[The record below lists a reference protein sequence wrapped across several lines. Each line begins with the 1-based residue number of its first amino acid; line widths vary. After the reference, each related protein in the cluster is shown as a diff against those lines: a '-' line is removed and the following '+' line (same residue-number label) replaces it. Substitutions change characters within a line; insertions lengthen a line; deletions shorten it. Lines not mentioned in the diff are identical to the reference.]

1 MALQEQLFKV
11 LLRKRTVGDPK
22 KDHRFAPALT
32 PNLHSPCLLAE
43 NWFNQHLAPG
53 SGDSPNPIAHSRPLP
68 SSALVGCSMTDEWK
82 KLEGQV
88 LNNKFPLQKLLGST
102 SYGAVFLT
110 QAPPPQQK
118 NIAIRFMTCGATA
131 DPQAALLERASK
143 LSHPNLIRMLPGGR
157 CRLAEMDLVFVFME
171 YAEADLGRRLPDH
184 ALSEKEVREVL
195 GPLLDALNY
204 IHGKGFAHSHIKPSN
219 IMTIGN
225 QVKLSS
231 DTVLPLGEPRP
242 ACRPVDA
249 YAAPEAASAPVAGS
263 SDVWSLGVTL
273 VELLTQQAPVSS
285 PESQADPTIPSTVP
299 QPFLDI
305 AQHCLRRDPLERW
318 TTAQIADRLNLAPVE
333 VATARVTASAEEE
346 IEPAKEMWVGSDY
359 CWVVVCK
366 NHGFHGRGNFAN
378 VHRIPLGET
387 DAVLARPKV
396 DKPFRARCD
405 ECGKEYTY
413 TPSDVLKYEMEVP
426 ASFVSHPL
434 FRDSLQP
441 EKADKY
447 ESTPSPQ
454 PPPRKQFVRTLE
466 WVVGIACV
474 ILIVAEF
481 ALTNLPKLSADVS
494 PPSSSNDAGAIFNL
508 NNKGLLPVYD
518 VKAGCEVMRVDTPP
532 SVEPTTVYFP
542 ESSAEVLSPGRE
554 MTVPCGEAIATKQ
567 NNMETREIHAEMF
580 FVVTY
585 RPKGVWWHKSE
596 KFPME
601 ARKTENGTWVWKS
614 IPR

>member
-1 MALQEQLFKV
+1 M
-11 LLRKRTVGDPK
+11 R
-22 KDHRFAPALT
+22 
-32 PNLHSPCLLAE
+32 
-43 NWFNQHLAPG
+43 
-53 SGDSPNPIAHSRPLP
+53 
-68 SSALVGCSMTDEWK
+68 DEWK

-88 LNNKFPLQKLLGST
+88 LNNKFPLQRLLGST

-110 QAPPPQQK
+110 QSPPPQQK
-118 NIAIRFMTCGATA
+118 NIAIKFMTCGAKA
-131 DPQAALLERASK
+131 DLQAALWEKASK
-143 LSHPNLIRMLPGGR
+143 LSHPNLLRLLPGGR

-171 YAEADLGRRLPDH
+171 YAEADLGRSLPDH
-184 ALSEKEVREVL
+184 ALGEKEVREVL
-195 GPLLDALNY
+195 GPLLDALSY
-204 IHGKGFAHSHIKPSN
+204 VHGKGFAHAHIKPSN

-225 QVKLSS
+225 QVKLSA

-305 AQHCLRRDPLERW
+305 AQHCLRRDPQERW
-318 TTAQIADRLNLAPVE
+318 TTAQIADRLNPASVE
-333 VATARVTASAEEE
+333 VATAAEEE
-346 IEPAKEMWVGSDY
+346 TEPAKEMWVGSDY
-359 CWVVVCK
+359 CWMVVCK
-366 NHGFHGRGNFAN
+366 NDLFHRHPNIFN

-387 DAVLARPKV
+387 DAVSPRPRL
-396 DKPFRARCD
+396 DKPFAVRCD
-405 ECGKEYTY
+405 ECGKQYMY
-413 TPSDVLKYEMEVP
+413 QPSEVLRYEMEVP
-426 ASFVSHPL
+426 ASFVAHPL
-434 FRDSLQP
+434 FGDAPQS
-441 EKADKY
+441 DKK
-447 ESTPSPQ
+447 EATGSPRPTPGK
-454 PPPRKQFVRTLE
+454 RLVRTLE

-481 ALTNLPKLSADVS
+481 GLTNLPKLSADVS
-494 PPSSSNDAGAIFNL
+494 PPSSSNDAGAIFSL
-508 NNKGLLPVYD
+508 NNKGWLPVYD
-518 VKAGCEVMRVDTPP
+518 VKAGCEVMRVDTPA
-532 SVEPTTVYFP
+532 SVEPTTVYFR
-542 ESSAEVLSPGRE
+542 ESRAEILSPGRE
-554 MTVPCGEAIATKQ
+554 MTVPCGQAMATKQ

-585 RPKGVWWHKSE
+585 RPKGVWWHKAE

-601 ARKTENGTWVWKS
+601 GRKTENGTWIWKS

>member
-1 MALQEQLFKV
+1 
-11 LLRKRTVGDPK
+11 
-22 KDHRFAPALT
+22 
-32 PNLHSPCLLAE
+32 
-43 NWFNQHLAPG
+43 
-53 SGDSPNPIAHSRPLP
+53 
-68 SSALVGCSMTDEWK
+68 MTDEWK

-110 QAPPPQQK
+110 QSPPPQQK
-118 NIAIRFMTCGATA
+118 NIAVKFMTCGAKA
-131 DPQAALLERASK
+131 DLQAALLEKASK
-143 LSHPNLIRMLPGGR
+143 LSHPNLLRLLPGGR
-157 CRLAEMDLVFVFME
+157 CQLAKMDLVFVFME
-171 YAEADLGRRLPDH
+171 YAEEDLGRLLPDH
-184 ALSEKEVREVL
+184 ALGEKEAREVL
-195 GPLLDALNY
+195 GPLLNAMSYL
-204 IHGKGFAHSHIKPSN
+204 HSKGFAHSHIKPSN

-225 QVKLSS
+225 QVKLSA

-242 ACRPVDA
+242 AYRPVDA
-249 YAAPEAASAPVAGS
+249 YAAPEAARAPVAGS

-273 VELLTQQAPVSS
+273 VELLTQQAPVSP

-318 TTAQIADRLNLAPVE
+318 TTAQIADRLKPAPVE
-333 VATARVTASAEEE
+333 VATAAVTVSAEEE
-346 IEPAKEMWVGSDY
+346 TEPAKEMWVGSDY
-359 CWVVVCK
+359 CWMVVCK
-366 NHGFHGRGNFAN
+366 NDLFHRHPNVFN

-387 DAVLARPKV
+387 DAVSPRPRL
-396 DKPFRARCD
+396 DKPFVVRCD
-405 ECGKEYTY
+405 ECGKEYMY
-413 TPSDVLKYEMEVP
+413 QPSDVLRYEMEVP
-426 ASFVSHPL
+426 ASFVAHPL
-434 FRDSLQP
+434 FC
-441 EKADKY
+441 E
-447 ESTPSPQ
+447 SPQ
-454 PPPRKQFVRTLE
+454 NDKKESPGSLETTPRKRLVRTLE

-494 PPSSSNDAGAIFNL
+494 PPLSSNDGGAIFNL

-518 VKAGCEVMRVDTPP
+518 VKAGCEVMRVDTP
-532 SVEPTTVYFP
+532 SSADPTTVYFP
-542 ESSAEVLSPGRE
+542 ESRAEVLSPGRE
-554 MTVPCGEAIATKQ
+554 MAVPCGRVIATKQ
-567 NNMETREIHAEMF
+567 NNMETSENHAEMF

-601 ARKTENGTWVWKS
+601 ARKTENGTWIWKS

>member
-1 MALQEQLFKV
+1 M
-11 LLRKRTVGDPK
+11 R
-22 KDHRFAPALT
+22 
-32 PNLHSPCLLAE
+32 
-43 NWFNQHLAPG
+43 
-53 SGDSPNPIAHSRPLP
+53 
-68 SSALVGCSMTDEWK
+68 DEWK

-88 LNNKFPLQKLLGST
+88 LNSKFPLQKLLGST

-110 QAPPPQQK
+110 QSPPPQQK
-118 NIAIRFMTCGATA
+118 NIAIKFMTCDAKA
-131 DPQAALLERASK
+131 DLQAALWQRVSK
-143 LSHPNLIRMLPGGR
+143 LSHPHLLRLLPGGR
-157 CRLAEMDLVFVFME
+157 CQLADMDLVFVFME
-171 YAEADLGRRLPDH
+171 YAEEDLGRRLPDR
-184 ALSEKEVREVL
+184 ALSEKEAREVC
-195 GPLLDALNY
+195 GPLLDALSY

-219 IMTIGN
+219 IMTVGN
-225 QVKLSS
+225 QVKLSA
-231 DTVLPLGEPRP
+231 DTILPLGEPRP
-242 ACRPVDA
+242 AYRPVDA
-249 YAAPEAASAPVAGS
+249 YVAPEAGSAPVAGS

-318 TTAQIADRLNLAPVE
+318 TTAQIADRLKPAPAQVTGR
-333 VATARVTASAEEE
+333 VAVGAEEE
-346 IEPAKEMWVGSDY
+346 IQPAKEMWVGSDY

-366 NHGFHGRGNFAN
+366 NDLFHRHPNVFN

-387 DAVLARPKV
+387 DAVSPRPRL
-396 DKPFRARCD
+396 DKPFAVRCD
-405 ECGKEYTY
+405 ECGKQYMY
-413 TPSDVLKYEMEVP
+413 QPSDVLRYEMDAP
-426 ASFVSHPL
+426 ASFVTHPL
-434 FRDSLQP
+434 FCD
-441 EKADKY
+441 
-447 ESTPSPQ
+447 SPQ
-454 PPPRKQFVRTLE
+454 NDKNECTTSPRPQPRRRLLRTLG

-474 ILIVAEF
+474 TLIVAEF

-494 PPSSSNDAGAIFNL
+494 GPLSSNDAGAIFNL

-518 VKAGCEVMRVDTPP
+518 VKAGCEVIRGDTP

-542 ESSAEVLSPGRE
+542 ESRAEILSPGRE
-554 MTVPCGEAIATKQ
+554 MTVPCGRAIATKQ
-567 NNMETREIHAEMF
+567 SNMETRETHAQMF

-601 ARKTENGTWVWKS
+601 ARRTENGTWIWKS